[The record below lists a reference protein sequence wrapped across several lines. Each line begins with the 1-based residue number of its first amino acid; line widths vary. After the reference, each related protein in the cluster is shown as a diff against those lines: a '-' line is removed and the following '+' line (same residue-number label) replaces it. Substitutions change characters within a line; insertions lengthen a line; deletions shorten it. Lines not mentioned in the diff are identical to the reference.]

1 MKNYWVLIGLSVTL
15 VATGAE
21 EKKKIYKYTD
31 ENGVTH
37 YTENK
42 PNDDYQEADLP
53 QLSVVPSA
61 PVKSTP
67 RTEQGGSNQTSTK
80 SKKVADKPLKILAPV
95 DQENLWGTGGKLTA
109 KVPALSKSQQDK
121 YAYQFVIDGKKQKP
135 SGKSTQVFSDI
146 YRGEHKVKVNL
157 INKFSKEVIKS
168 SPTITVYVHQN
179 SKK

>member
-37 YTENK
+37 YTETK
-42 PNDDYQEADLP
+42 PNDDYKEADLP

-61 PVKSTP
+61 PIKTTQKEERGGATSDK
-67 RTEQGGSNQTSTK
+67 RKKATE
-80 SKKVADKPLKILAPV
+80 KPFKILAPV
-95 DQENLWGTGGKLTA
+95 HEANLWGTGGKLETE
-109 KVPALSKSQQDK
+109 VEPLSESEKAK

-135 SGKSTQVFSDI
+135 SSDNRQVFEGI
-146 YRGEHKVKVNL
+146 FRGEHKVKVLL
-157 INKFSKEVIKS
+157 INKHSREVIKT
-168 SPTITVYVHQN
+168 SPSITVFMHQN